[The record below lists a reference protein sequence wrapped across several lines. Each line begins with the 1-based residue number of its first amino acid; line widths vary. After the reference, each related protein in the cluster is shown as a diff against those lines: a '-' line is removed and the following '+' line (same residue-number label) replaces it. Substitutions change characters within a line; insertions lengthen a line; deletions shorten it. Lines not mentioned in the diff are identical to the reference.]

1 MHVTVNGESMHLEAD
16 LPLLGLL
23 ERLGKAPAHVAIE
36 HNGEILD
43 RAEMATTVLRENDRL
58 EIVHFVGGG

>member
-1 MHVTVNGESMHLEAD
+1 MNVTVNGETLDLEAD
-16 LPLLGLL
+16 LPLLALL

-36 HNGEILD
+36 RNGEIMD
-43 RAEMATTVLRENDRL
+43 REEMPTAVLRDNDHL

>member
-1 MHVTVNGESMHLEAD
+1 MRVLVNGEPLELEAD
-16 LPLLGLL
+16 LPLPRLL
-23 ERLGKAPAHVAIE
+23 ERLGKQPAHVAVE

-43 RAEMATTVLRENDRL
+43 RDGLARAVLRPHDRL

>member
-1 MHVTVNGESMHLEAD
+1 MHVTVNGKTLELEAD

-36 HNGEILD
+36 RNGEILE
-43 RAEMATTVLRENDRL
+43 RTEMATAVLRESDRL

>member
-1 MHVTVNGESMHLEAD
+1 MHVIVNGESLELEAD

-23 ERLGKAPAHVAIE
+23 ERLGKSPAHVAVE
-36 HNGEILD
+36 RNGDIVD
-43 RAEMATTVLRENDRL
+43 RAEMATAVLGENDRL

>member
-1 MHVTVNGESMHLEAD
+1 MHVTVNGEPLELEAD
-16 LPLLGLL
+16 LPLLRLL

-36 HNGEILD
+36 RNGEILD
-43 RAEMATTVLRENDRL
+43 RADMATALLGENDCL

>member
-1 MHVTVNGESMHLEAD
+1 MHVIVNGKSLELETN

-23 ERLGKAPAHVAIE
+23 ERLGKVPAHVAIE
-36 HNGEILD
+36 HNGEILEP
-43 RAEMATTVLRENDRL
+43 AEMATALLRENDRL

>member
-1 MHVTVNGESMHLEAD
+1 MNVTVNGETLEIEAS
-16 LPLLGLL
+16 LPLLRLL

-36 HNGEILD
+36 RNGEIMD
-43 RAEMATTVLRENDRL
+43 RDEMAAAVLRENDHL